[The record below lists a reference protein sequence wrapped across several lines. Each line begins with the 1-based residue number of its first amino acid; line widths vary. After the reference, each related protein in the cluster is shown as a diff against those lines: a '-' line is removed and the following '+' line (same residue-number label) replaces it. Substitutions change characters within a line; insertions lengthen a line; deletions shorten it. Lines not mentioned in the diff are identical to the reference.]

1 MDYNGSFIP
10 RKTKNIRK
18 DLIFAFFQ
26 DIQLK
31 ALNVKTFYQK
41 QHYISLFDLTACFHQ
56 FITVFPSKLE
66 KNRESTL

>member
-18 DLIFAFFQ
+18 YLIFAFFQ

-31 ALNVKTFYQK
+31 ALNVKTN
-41 QHYISLFDLTACFHQ
+41 ILSETALH
-56 FITVFPSKLE
+56 IIV
-66 KNRESTL
+66 